1 MNKNKKIN
9 LEENSEP
16 EDKKL
21 SWEFIVMLGSI
32 GGGTVLYLLKLLEL
46 I

>member
-1 MNKNKKIN
+1 MNKEKNLNPDKKS
-9 LEENSEP
+9 ENENH
-16 EDKKL
+16 KL
-21 SWEFIVMLGSI
+21 SWEFIAMLSSI

>member
-1 MNKNKKIN
+1 MDKNKKLN
-9 LEENSEP
+9 SNENFEKD
-16 EDKKL
+16 DKKL

-32 GGGTVLYLLKLLEL
+32 GGGTVIYLLKLLEL